1 MQAPASSY
9 RNAKQ
14 DSNDPTCHGI
24 IEELIGWLVSLLV
37 PLEVFV
43 FLFPVAFLVLI
54 AKNVLIALIRFP
66 FQVLNIC
73 LFFGMFKQD
82 GILRFQNFS
91 KSEFQN

>member
-66 FQVLNIC
+66 ISSLEY
-73 LFFGMFKQD
+73 LFIFWYV
-82 GILRFQNFS
+82 
-91 KSEFQN
+91 